1 MISTTAE
8 VRKTVRNLLPLGFV
22 VLALAPGQ
30 VRAHASAGVLASDT
44 VPATAVRRTE
54 PYTGMTLGGKAFI
67 RIVGDHLVPDG
78 DLELSVMRIDAGS
91 PAATAGLQLGDVILE
106 VDGVAV
112 SSPQKPLA
120 ALATGVAYVLRI
132 RRGQE
137 EREVTLV
144 PDPPRPLAVP
154 SRTP

>member
-1 MISTTAE
+1 
-8 VRKTVRNLLPLGFV
+8 
-22 VLALAPGQ
+22 
-30 VRAHASAGVLASDT
+30 
-44 VPATAVRRTE
+44 
-54 PYTGMTLGGKAFI
+54 
-67 RIVGDHLVPDG
+67 
-78 DLELSVMRIDAGS
+78 
-91 PAATAGLQLGDVILE
+91 VILE